1 MKRSLVVL
9 LMLLG
14 WSALAQTSAQ
24 SAQSEQSS
32 VTGGDSASEGAGEGA
47 EDSFLARYTL
57 AVEGLNESVAALD
70 GVEGG
75 FADGAAS
82 LDNLERA
89 ARALRPLSQDTSSP
103 TMVRS
108 MEATFERARTA
119 IRNESAVDL
128 AVQVAVL
135 KGGFRRLLY
144 ETAVRDANAGGPG
157 AAAARFSALA
167 SEMGLDAQTQNAL
180 NAAANI
186 TANTTTSAEAST
198 ATPAEDAPTTPTT
211 GAALRLTFEKGVA
224 AALQEALSRV
234 NPEAGLELSY
244 PALAEAYGLF
254 IPIQD
259 SPYVDGTTG
268 AVFSAAIGALVSG
281 DNSTLESELSSLN
294 TAAETLLAA
303 QPVQE
308 VAIEPVPV
316 GAAPAETPPTEA
328 PAGTAPT
335 ETVATEV
342 AQVAPAE
349 TTPTEA
355 AETPTENEN
364 ASLLATPET
373 ASPGD
378 SGADGELGLA
388 NAFAGDVP
396 AALDLTGVLLDP
408 ARLSQT
414 AANTPLTL
422 DAYPLSE
429 SEATRLISAYRD
441 RGFGSVDA
449 ALEHL
454 YAVGARALVATGR
467 GDERTAHTL
476 LDTLR
481 ADYTLLLA
489 PLVASTN
496 PEQEGRTLELINRL
510 SASPALRVQDVAV
523 LLGQLP
529 TGQLPASAGLQ
540 GGAPSSGSIEASVTG
555 FWSGFVRLALLVF
568 LGALAFVPLYLLNLA
583 FGGGNRNWQWV
594 GVALFLLLLPVMVE
608 GLVSLGSLLAF
619 FTGADV
625 FNVLAPFSPFQS
637 VLAQVVWVA
646 LTGLAILFAAAGLH
660 GICVQFGLLGKKDA
674 GSAEDVNPT
683 LLDAG
688 SPDAAIDWDEEF

>member
-9 LMLLG
+9 LTLLLG

-24 SAQSEQSS
+24 SAQSEQSG
-32 VTGGDSASEGAGEGA
+32 VTGGDPASEGAGEGA

-75 FADGAAS
+75 FEDGAAS

-119 IRNESAVDL
+119 IRNESVVDL

-144 ETAVRDANAGGPG
+144 EAAVRDANAGNVG

-167 SEMGLDAQTQNAL
+167 AEMGLNAETQDAL
-180 NAAANI
+180 NAAA
-186 TANTTTSAEAST
+186 TST
-198 ATPAEDAPTTPTT
+198 EDAPTT
-211 GAALRLTFEKGVA
+211 GATLRLTFEKGVA

-234 NPEAGLELSY
+234 DPEAGLELSY

-259 SPYVDGTTG
+259 SPYVDETTN
-268 AVFSAAIGALVSG
+268 AAFSAAIGALVSG
-281 DNSTLESELSSLN
+281 DNSTLESELANLN
-294 TAAETLLAA
+294 AAAETVLAA

-316 GAAPAETPPTEA
+316 GAAPPEPL
-328 PAGTAPT
+328 T
-335 ETVATEV
+335 ETASTE
-342 AQVAPAE
+342 VAPAE
-349 TTPTEA
+349 TTSTDAA
-355 AETPTENEN
+355 AEAPTENEN
-364 ASLLATPET
+364 ASLLATPEA
-373 ASPGD
+373 ASPND

-388 NAFAGDVP
+388 NAFAADVP

-414 AANTPLTL
+414 AANTPLNL
-422 DAYPLSE
+422 DAYALSE
-429 SEATRLISAYRD
+429 GEATNLVSAYRD

-454 YAVGARALVATGR
+454 YALGARALVATER
-467 GDERTAHTL
+467 GDQNAAHTL

-489 PLVASTN
+489 PLVASTD
-496 PEQEGRTLELINRL
+496 PEQEGRTLELL
-510 SASPALRVQDVAV
+510 SSLGASPALRVQDVAV

-529 TGQLPASAGLQ
+529 MGQLPASAGLQ
-540 GGAPSSGSIEASVTG
+540 EGAPSLGSIEASATG
-555 FWSGFVRLALLVF
+555 FWSGFVRLALF
-568 LGALAFVPLYLLNLA
+568 IALGALAFVPLYLLNLA

-594 GVALFLLLLPVMVE
+594 GVALFLLLLPIMFE

-619 FTGADV
+619 FTGAEV
-625 FNVLAPFSPFQS
+625 LNVLAPFSPFQS
-637 VLAQVVWVA
+637 VLAQIVWVA
-646 LTGLAILFAAAGLH
+646 LTGFAILFAVAGLH

-674 GSAEDVNPT
+674 GNAEDANPT
-683 LLDAG
+683 LLDVG